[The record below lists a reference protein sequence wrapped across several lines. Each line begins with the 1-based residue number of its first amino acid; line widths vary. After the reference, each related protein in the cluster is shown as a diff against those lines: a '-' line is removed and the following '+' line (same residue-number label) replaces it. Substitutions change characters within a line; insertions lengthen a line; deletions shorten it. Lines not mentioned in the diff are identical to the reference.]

1 MQRGDSIDHEAEK
14 QSRYVTFSSTCYVY
28 TSITHTLCVS
38 QSQYYNTYLKQYYI
52 NSYLLIIYSCD
63 SNYNSEKAS
72 NPQEVDHQRGFI
84 GGVPKGD
91 IFICTSPQGRGEERE
106 ERRERKKCS
115 MRKTFLFETRK
126 IYIPK
131 EVVFRILTFTRR
143 GQLFVCSRVCK
154 MWRLL
159 TSDPYPIHSFPF
171 PGSPFL
177 FPLPS
182 FLFPLSYHCILFLKG
197 CDIH

>member
-106 ERRERKKCS
+106 ERRERKQCS
-115 MRKTFLFETRK
+115 MRKTFLFEPRK

-131 EVVFRILTFTRR
+131 EEVFHILTFTRR
-143 GQLFVCSRVCK
+143 GQLSVCSRVCK

-159 TSDPYPIHSFPF
+159 THILSTL
-171 PGSPFL
+171 SPFSVPLSSSL
-177 FPLPS
+177 FPLSS
-182 FLFPLSYHCILFLKG
+182 FLFPLSSFLFLIIAF
-197 CDIH
+197 CF